1 MLSSD
6 IKTIAYAS
14 FPQGINAYYTIMINQ
29 NCAEDKVENS
39 IISYI
44 ITKEIRTMST
54 HPRAG
59 LPASKDELVDIPA
72 LISAYYSLTP
82 DPSINT
88 QRVTFGTSGHRGKA
102 FNKSFNDAHIRAVTQ
117 ATCEYR
123 KKEGI
128 DGPLFIG
135 KDSHAL
141 STPAQITAIEVLAA
155 NQVSTLIAKDDDYT
169 ATPQVSF
176 AILEYNKDTTAQ
188 ADGIIITPS
197 HNPPEDGGFKYN
209 PPNGGPADVDAT
221 SWIESRANEILKSDI
236 DAIKSISYDVAMESE
251 YVNEFDFVTPY
262 VEALTKVVDMEAIK
276 KANINIGVDPL
287 GGASV
292 SIYKKIN
299 EIYGLNMDIVNP
311 YIDPTFSFMTL
322 DHDGKIRMDC
332 SSPYAMASLVAL
344 KDKYD
349 IAFGNDA
356 DSDRHGI
363 VTPTG
368 GLMNPNHYLPVAIG
382 YLFENRADWSS
393 DLKIGKTLV
402 SSAMIDRVAEDLGVE
417 VLEVPVG
424 FKWFVD
430 GLYEGSLGFGGEE
443 SAGASFLRFDG
454 SVWSTDKDG
463 IILNLLAA
471 EILAKTGKNPS
482 QIYSELES
490 KYGISYYKR
499 VDAPA
504 TIEQKA
510 AIKAIDL
517 AALNLPTLAGES
529 VEKILTNA
537 EGNGAAIGGLK
548 VITANGW
555 YAMRPSGT
563 EDIYK
568 IYAESFISSEHL
580 SNILKEAQELVNSLL
595 S

>member
-1 MLSSD
+1 MSIDPNAGKPASRDKLVD
-6 IKTIAYAS
+6 LPKLIAS
-14 FPQGINAYYTIMINQ
+14 YYTL
-29 NCAEDKVENS
+29 
-39 IISYI
+39 
-44 ITKEIRTMST
+44 R
-54 HPRAG
+54 
-59 LPASKDELVDIPA
+59 
-72 LISAYYSLTP
+72 P
-82 DPSINT
+82 DPSTPNERIS
-88 QRVTFGTSGHRGKA
+88 FGTSGHRGKA
-102 FNKSFNDAHIRAVTQ
+102 LGKSFNEQHIRAVTQ

-128 DGPLFIG
+128 AGPLFLG

-155 NQVSTLIAKDDDYT
+155 NNIRTLIAQNDGYT
-169 ATPQVSF
+169 STPQVSF
-176 AILEYNKDTTAQ
+176 AILEYNKQAAAK

-221 SWIESRANEILKSDI
+221 SWIEKRANEILAQNGKGILSLPYE
-236 DAIKSISYDVAMESE
+236 DALASGYIEE
-251 YVNEFDFVTPY
+251 YDFVTSY
-262 VEALTKVVDMEAIK
+262 VESLSKIIDMEAIVK
-276 KANINIGVDPL
+276 SGIRIGVDPL

-292 SIYKKIN
+292 AVYQKIN
-299 EIYGLNMDIVNP
+299 EVYGLDMDIVNP

-349 IAFGNDA
+349 LAFGNDA

-368 GLMNPNHYLPVAIG
+368 GLMNPNHYLSVAIW
-382 YLFENRADWSS
+382 YLFGNRPEWKKE
-393 DLKIGKTLV
+393 LQIGKTLV
-402 SSAMIDRVAEDLGVE
+402 SSAMIDRVAKDLGRE
-417 VLEVPVG
+417 VVEVPVG

-430 GLYEGSLGFGGEE
+430 GLYNGTLGFGGEE

-471 EILAKTGKNPS
+471 EMRAKLGKDPS
-482 QIYSELES
+482 VLYAALEE
-490 KYGISYYKR
+490 KFGRSYYKR
-499 VDAPA
+499 IDAPA
-504 TIEQKA
+504 TPAEKA
-510 AIKAIDL
+510 AIKAIDPAKL
-517 AALNLPTLAGES
+517 SLSTLAGER
-529 VEKILTNA
+529 VENILTHA
-537 EGNGAAIGGLK
+537 LGNGAAIGGVK
-548 VITANGW
+548 VMSANGW
-555 YAMRPSGT
+555 FAMRPSGT

-568 IYAESFISSEHL
+568 IYAESFISQEHL
-580 SNILKEAQELVNSLL
+580 EMVIKEAQALVASLL

>member
-1 MLSSD
+1 
-6 IKTIAYAS
+6 
-14 FPQGINAYYTIMINQ
+14 
-29 NCAEDKVENS
+29 
-39 IISYI
+39 
-44 ITKEIRTMST
+44 MST
-54 HPRAG
+54 NPRAG
-59 LPASKDELVDIPA
+59 EPASKEDLVDIPA
-72 LISAYYSLTP
+72 LVSAYYSLKP
-82 DPSINT
+82 DASVT
-88 QRVTFGTSGHRGKA
+88 GERVTFGTSGHRGKA
-102 FNKSFNDAHIRAVTQ
+102 FRKSFNEAHIRAVTQ

-155 NQVSTLIAKDDDYT
+155 NGVSTLIAEENGYT

-176 AILEYNKDTTAQ
+176 AILEHNKNGGAQ

-221 SWIESRANEILKSDI
+221 SWIENRANEILAQGIDTIPALPYEEALESDYI
-236 DAIKSISYDVAMESE
+236 NTYD
-251 YVNEFDFVTPY
+251 YVTPY
-262 VEALTKVVDMEAIK
+262 VEALTQIVDMDAIAK
-276 KANINIGVDPL
+276 SGIRIGVDPL

-292 SIYKKIN
+292 DVYKKIN
-299 EIYGLNMDIVNP
+299 EIYGLDMDIVNP
-311 YIDPTFSFMTL
+311 HIDPTFSFMTL

-332 SSPYAMASLVAL
+332 SSPSAMASLVAL

-363 VTPTG
+363 VTPTI
-368 GLMNPNHYLPVAIG
+368 GLMNPNHYLSVAIW
-382 YLFENRADWSS
+382 YLFGNRPDW
-393 DLKIGKTLV
+393 DKGLKIGKTLV
-402 SSAMIDRVAEDLGVE
+402 SSAMIDRVADDLGVE

-430 GLYEGSLGFGGEE
+430 GLFEGTLGFGGEE

-454 SVWSTDKDG
+454 TVWSTDKDG

-471 EILAKTGKNPS
+471 EMWAKLGKDPS
-482 QIYSELES
+482 VLYAALEE
-490 KYGISYYKR
+490 KFGRSYYKR

-504 TIEQKA
+504 TVEEKA
-510 AIKAIDL
+510 AIKAIDPEKL
-517 AALNLPTLAGES
+517 SLSVLAGEP
-529 VEKILTNA
+529 VEDILTHA
-537 EGNGAAIGGLK
+537 KGNGAAIGGLK
-548 VITANGW
+548 VISKNGW
-555 YAMRPSGT
+555 FAIRPSGT

-568 IYAESFISSEHL
+568 IYAESFISQEHL
-580 SNILKEAQELVNSLL
+580 ELILKEAQVLVASLL
-595 S
+595 

>member
-1 MLSSD
+1 
-6 IKTIAYAS
+6 
-14 FPQGINAYYTIMINQ
+14 
-29 NCAEDKVENS
+29 
-39 IISYI
+39 
-44 ITKEIRTMST
+44 MST
-54 HPRAG
+54 NPRAG
-59 LPASKDELVDIPA
+59 QPASKEDLVDIPA
-72 LISAYYSLTP
+72 LVSAYYSLKP
-82 DPSINT
+82 DASVT
-88 QRVTFGTSGHRGKA
+88 GERVTFGTSGHRGKA
-102 FNKSFNDAHIRAVTQ
+102 FKKSFNEAHIRAVTQ
-117 ATCEYR
+117 AACEYR

-128 DGPLFIG
+128 DGPLYIG

-155 NQVSTLIAKDDDYT
+155 NGVSTLIAKEDGYT

-176 AILEYNKDTTAQ
+176 AILEHNRNGGAE

-221 SWIESRANEILKSDI
+221 SWIEDRANEILTQGIDTISTMPYEEALESDYI
-236 DAIKSISYDVAMESE
+236 NTYD
-251 YVNEFDFVTPY
+251 YVTPY
-262 VEALTKVVDMEAIK
+262 VGALTQIVDMDAIAK
-276 KANINIGVDPL
+276 SGIRIGVDPL

-292 SIYKKIN
+292 DVYKKIN
-299 EIYGLNMDIVNP
+299 EIYGLDMDIVNP

-332 SSPYAMASLVAL
+332 SSPSAMASLVAL

-363 VTPTG
+363 VTPTV
-368 GLMNPNHYLPVAIG
+368 GLMNPNHYLSVAIW
-382 YLFENRADWSS
+382 YLFGNRPDW
-393 DLKIGKTLV
+393 DKGLKIGKTLV

-430 GLYEGSLGFGGEE
+430 GLFEGTLGFGGEE

-454 SVWSTDKDG
+454 TVWSTDKDG

-471 EILAKTGKNPS
+471 EMWAKLGKDPS
-482 QIYSELES
+482 VLYAALEE
-490 KYGISYYKR
+490 KFGRSYYKR

-504 TIEQKA
+504 TVEQKA
-510 AIKAIDL
+510 AIKAIDPEKL
-517 AALNLPTLAGES
+517 SLSTLAGEP
-529 VEKILTNA
+529 VEDILTHA
-537 EGNGAAIGGLK
+537 KGNGAAIGGLK
-548 VITANGW
+548 VVSKNGW
-555 YAMRPSGT
+555 FAMRPSGT

-568 IYAESFISSEHL
+568 IYAESFISQEHL
-580 SNILKEAQELVNSLL
+580 ELILKEAQELVSSLL
-595 S
+595 D

>member
-1 MLSSD
+1 
-6 IKTIAYAS
+6 
-14 FPQGINAYYTIMINQ
+14 
-29 NCAEDKVENS
+29 
-39 IISYI
+39 
-44 ITKEIRTMST
+44 MST
-54 HPRAG
+54 NPRAG
-59 LPASKDELVDIPA
+59 QPASKEDLVDIPA
-72 LISAYYSLTP
+72 LVSAYYSLKP
-82 DPSINT
+82 DASIMGE
-88 QRVTFGTSGHRGKA
+88 RVTFGTSGHRGKA
-102 FNKSFNDAHIRAVTQ
+102 FKKSFNEAHIRAVTQ

-123 KKEGI
+123 KKEGFT
-128 DGPLFIG
+128 GPLFIG

-155 NQVSTLIAKDDDYT
+155 NGVFTLIAEENGYT

-176 AILEYNKDTTAQ
+176 AILEHNRNGGAQ

-221 SWIESRANEILKSDI
+221 SWIENRANEILAQGIDTIPTLSYEEALKSDYI
-236 DAIKSISYDVAMESE
+236 NTYD
-251 YVNEFDFVTPY
+251 YVTPY
-262 VEALTKVVDMEAIK
+262 VEALTQIVDMDAIVK
-276 KANINIGVDPL
+276 SGIRIGVDPL

-292 SIYKKIN
+292 DIYKKIN

-332 SSPYAMASLVAL
+332 SSPSAMASLVAL

-363 VTPTG
+363 VTPTV
-368 GLMNPNHYLPVAIG
+368 GLMNPNHYLSVAIW
-382 YLFENRADWSS
+382 YLFGNRPDW
-393 DLKIGKTLV
+393 DKGLKIGKTLV

-430 GLYEGSLGFGGEE
+430 GLFEGTLGFGGEE

-454 SVWSTDKDG
+454 TVWSTDKDG

-471 EILAKTGKNPS
+471 EMWAKLGKDPS
-482 QIYSELES
+482 VLYAALEE
-490 KYGISYYKR
+490 KFGRSYYKR

-504 TIEQKA
+504 TVEEKA
-510 AIKAIDL
+510 AIKAIDPEKL
-517 AALNLPTLAGES
+517 SLSTLAGEP
-529 VEKILTNA
+529 VEDILTHA
-537 EGNGAAIGGLK
+537 KGNGAAIGGLK
-548 VITANGW
+548 VISKNGW
-555 YAMRPSGT
+555 FAIRPSGT

-568 IYAESFISSEHL
+568 IYAESFISQDHL
-580 SNILKEAQELVNSLL
+580 ELILKEAQTLVTSLL
-595 S
+595 

>member
-1 MLSSD
+1 MA
-6 IKTIAYAS
+6 T
-14 FPQGINAYYTIMINQ
+14 N
-29 NCAEDKVENS
+29 
-39 IISYI
+39 
-44 ITKEIRTMST
+44 
-54 HPRAG
+54 PRAG
-59 LPASKDELVDIPA
+59 QPASKDDLVDIPA
-72 LISAYYSLTP
+72 LVSAYYSLKP
-82 DPSINT
+82 DASIT
-88 QRVTFGTSGHRGKA
+88 GERVTFGTSGHRGKA
-102 FNKSFNDAHIRAVTQ
+102 FKKSFNEAHIRAVTQ

-123 KKEGI
+123 KKEGF

-155 NQVSTLIAKDDDYT
+155 NGVSTLIAEENGYT

-176 AILEYNKDTTAQ
+176 AILEHNRDGGAQ

-221 SWIESRANEILKSDI
+221 SWIENRANEILAEGIDTIPTLSYEEALKSDYI
-236 DAIKSISYDVAMESE
+236 NTYD
-251 YVNEFDFVTPY
+251 YVTPY
-262 VEALTKVVDMEAIK
+262 VEALTQIVDMDAIAK
-276 KANINIGVDPL
+276 SGIRIGVDPL

-292 SIYKKIN
+292 DIYKKIN

-311 YIDPTFSFMTL
+311 HIDPTFSFMTL

-332 SSPYAMASLVAL
+332 SSPSAMASLVAL

-363 VTPTG
+363 VTPTI
-368 GLMNPNHYLPVAIG
+368 GLMNPNHYLSVAIW
-382 YLFENRADWSS
+382 YLFGNRPDW
-393 DLKIGKTLV
+393 DKGLKIGKTLV
-402 SSAMIDRVAEDLGVE
+402 SSAMIDRVAGDLAVE

-430 GLYEGSLGFGGEE
+430 GLFEGTLGFGGEE

-454 SVWSTDKDG
+454 RVWSTDKDG

-471 EILAKTGKNPS
+471 EMWAKLGKDPS
-482 QIYSELES
+482 VLYAALE
-490 KYGISYYKR
+490 KKFGQSYYKR

-504 TIEQKA
+504 TVEEKA
-510 AIKAIDL
+510 AIKAIDPEKL
-517 AALNLPTLAGES
+517 SLSTLAGED
-529 VEKILTNA
+529 VEKILTHA

-548 VITANGW
+548 VISKNGW
-555 YAMRPSGT
+555 FAIRPSGT

-568 IYAESFISSEHL
+568 IYAESFISQDHL
-580 SNILKEAQELVNSLL
+580 ELILKEAQALVTSLL
-595 S
+595 

>member
-1 MLSSD
+1 
-6 IKTIAYAS
+6 
-14 FPQGINAYYTIMINQ
+14 
-29 NCAEDKVENS
+29 
-39 IISYI
+39 
-44 ITKEIRTMST
+44 MST
-54 HPRAG
+54 NPRAG
-59 LPASKDELVDIPA
+59 EPASKEDLVDIPA
-72 LISAYYSLTP
+72 LISAYYSLQP
-82 DPSINT
+82 DPSVT
-88 QRVTFGTSGHRGKA
+88 GERVTFGTSGHRGKA
-102 FNKSFNDAHIRAVTQ
+102 FKKSFNEAHIRAVTQ

-155 NQVSTLIAKDDDYT
+155 NGVQTLIAEEDGYT

-176 AILEYNKDTTAQ
+176 AILEHNRNGGAE

-221 SWIESRANEILKSDI
+221 SWIENRANEILTQGIDTIPTLQYEEALKSNYI
-236 DAIKSISYDVAMESE
+236 NSYD
-251 YVNEFDFVTPY
+251 YVTPY
-262 VEALTKVVDMEAIK
+262 VEALTRIIDMDAIAK
-276 KANINIGVDPL
+276 SGIRIGVDPL

-292 SIYKKIN
+292 DVYKKIN

-332 SSPYAMASLVAL
+332 SSPSAMASLVAL

-363 VTPTG
+363 VTPTV
-368 GLMNPNHYLPVAIG
+368 GLMNPNHYLSVAIW
-382 YLFENRADWSS
+382 YLFGNRPDWNRG
-393 DLKIGKTLV
+393 LKIGKTLV
-402 SSAMIDRVAEDLGVE
+402 SSAMIDRVAGDLGVE

-430 GLYEGSLGFGGEE
+430 GLFEGTLGFGGEE

-454 SVWSTDKDG
+454 TVWSTDKDG

-471 EILAKTGKNPS
+471 EMWAKLGKDPS
-482 QIYSELES
+482 LLYAALEE
-490 KYGISYYKR
+490 KFGRSYYKR

-504 TIEQKA
+504 TVEQKA
-510 AIKAIDL
+510 AIKAIDPEKL
-517 AALNLPTLAGES
+517 SLSELAGEP
-529 VEKILTNA
+529 VEDILTHA
-537 EGNGAAIGGLK
+537 KGNGAAIGGLK
-548 VITANGW
+548 VVSKNGW
-555 YAMRPSGT
+555 FAMRPSGT

-568 IYAESFISSEHL
+568 IYAESFISQEHL
-580 SNILKEAQELVNSLL
+580 ELILKEAQALVSSLL
-595 S
+595 